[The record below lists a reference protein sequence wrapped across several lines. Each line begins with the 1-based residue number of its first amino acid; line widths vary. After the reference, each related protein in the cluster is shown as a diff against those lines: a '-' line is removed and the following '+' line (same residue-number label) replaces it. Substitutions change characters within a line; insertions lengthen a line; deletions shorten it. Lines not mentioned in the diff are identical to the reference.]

1 MRKMNKLISVLF
13 LAVILGALS
22 IFAYASEIIITPPED
37 SHNYYVSEIGL
48 DDITYVCQE
57 CGETIT
63 LTKGELKVM
72 WSTDYINKVPQTSDI
87 DDSAYLDLNNDGII
101 NAKDYSILVKDR
113 SHL

>member
-1 MRKMNKLISVLF
+1 MNKLISVLS
-13 LAVILGALS
+13 LAVILGTLS
-22 IFAYASEIIITPPED
+22 IFAYASEIIITPPEK
-37 SHNYYVSEIGL
+37 SHNYYVTEIGF
-48 DDITYVCQE
+48 DDITYVCQD
-57 CGETIT
+57 CGEKIT

-72 WSTDYINKVPQTSDI
+72 WSTDYINKTPQTSDI